1 MSNELDEIRSLLL
14 ETVQIANSNAKAI
27 QANSGAI
34 ADLRI
39 AMEQQKQELRDQASE
54 TVEWFSGVVNQADA
68 DRVIIR
74 EMQSEVRGLQ
84 VENRRIL
91 ERLERHRSDG
101 HGVA

>member
-34 ADLRI
+34 ADLRVLQQQTF
-39 AMEQQKQELRDQASE
+39 EQIEGLARETLEELARMGGE
-54 TVEWFSGVVNQADA
+54 ADE
-68 DRVIIR
+68 DRALIQ

-84 VENRRIL
+84 IENQHIL
-91 ERLERHRSDG
+91 ERIEHHLSDG
-101 HGVA
+101 HGAA